1 VSFRNGPKVL
11 YVGGS
16 GRSGST
22 LLSRLLGE
30 LPGFFAAGEVRYL
43 WREGLGED
51 RLCGCG
57 DRFSSCEFWSAVGDQ
72 AFGGWDKIDAGEM
85 AQLEASVS
93 RQRHIPL
100 LMAPRISGDFAGRLQ
115 RFQGILQS
123 LYAAIGKVAD
133 ARVVVDSSKDPAY
146 AMTLWRAFGSQLTVA
161 HLVRDSR
168 AVAFSWGRQTLS
180 LDRPGTDAT
189 MHRFGPAQVGLR
201 WTAYNAAMEA
211 LRMMHVPYVR
221 LRYEDLVSDPRT
233 EIRRVHTSVIG
244 AVGSGDL
251 AFLDEGEA
259 TMGVHH
265 TLAGNPMR
273 FGKGPVQLRSDDRW
287 KTQTDAKDR
296 LVVTALT
303 WPLLR
308 RYGFDSVT
316 QVKHVDR

>member
-1 VSFRNGPKVL
+1 VSLRSGRKVL

-30 LPGFFAAGEVRYL
+30 LPGFFAAGELRYL

-57 DRFSSCEFWSAVGDQ
+57 LRFSSCEFWSAVGDE
-72 AFGGWDKIDAGEM
+72 AFGGWHRMDATEM

-100 LMAPRISGDFAGRLQ
+100 LVAPNISVDFAKKLE
-115 RFQGILQS
+115 RFAGILQS
-123 LYAAIGKVAD
+123 LYEAISQVAK
-133 ARVVVDSSKDPAY
+133 APVVVDSSKDPAY
-146 AMTLWRAFGSQLTVA
+146 AMTLWRAFRSDLTIA

-189 MHRFGPAQVGLR
+189 LHRFGPAEVGVR
-201 WTAYNAAMEA
+201 WTAYNAAMEG
-211 LRMMHVPYVR
+211 LKMMHVPYVR
-221 LRYEDLVSDPRT
+221 LRYEDLVADPRT
-233 EIRRVHTSVIG
+233 EIRRVQTSVV
-244 AVGSGDL
+244 AESGPADL
-251 AFLDEGEA
+251 AFLNEGKA

-287 KTQTDAKDR
+287 KTEAHAKDR

-308 RYGFDSVT
+308 RYGFDSEVRA
-316 QVKHVDR
+316 KHIDA